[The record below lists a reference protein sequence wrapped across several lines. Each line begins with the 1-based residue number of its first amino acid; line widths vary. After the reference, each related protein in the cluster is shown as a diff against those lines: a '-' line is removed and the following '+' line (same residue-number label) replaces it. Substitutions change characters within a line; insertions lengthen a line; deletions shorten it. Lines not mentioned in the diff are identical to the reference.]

1 MTSMP
6 EGRHPASVRGRTGIR
21 HPSSST
27 VETDKMH
34 ILPAAFQTHISV
46 EGAYLKIEQF
56 NDDQDRTGY
65 EIVRLTKDQL
75 SSLAALIPSLLNEIE
90 SGSVEVDES

>member
-6 EGRHPASVRGRTGIR
+6 EGRHPASVYGRTGIR

-27 VETDKMH
+27 VETDKMYVF
-34 ILPAAFQTHISV
+34 IPSFQTHISV
-46 EGAYLKIEQF
+46 DGGYIKIEQY

-65 EIVRLTKDQL
+65 EVVRLTKDQL
-75 SSLAALIPSLLNEIE
+75 SSFAALIPSLLNEIV
-90 SGSVEVDES
+90 SDFVKVDEA